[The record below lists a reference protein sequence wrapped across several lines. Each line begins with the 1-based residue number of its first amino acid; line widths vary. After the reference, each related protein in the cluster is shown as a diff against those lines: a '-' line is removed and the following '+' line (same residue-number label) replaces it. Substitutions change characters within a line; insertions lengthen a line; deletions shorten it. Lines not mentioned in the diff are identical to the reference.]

1 MGIFKYGEKERN
13 YLKKQ
18 DPVLG
23 AYIDSVG
30 MIEREVTPDLFTA
43 LIHSIIS
50 QQISTKAATTIRN
63 RLSEKIPDITPEAVA
78 GLSIEDIQACGM
90 SNRKAGYIKS
100 CAEAVIKGHINLKEL
115 ELLPDE
121 EVIKQ
126 LSSLHGVGVWTAEML
141 LIFSLQRPDVV
152 SYGDLGIRKGIMQLY
167 GLENLTKKQFESY
180 RDRYSP
186 YGSVASLYLWERSK
200 RNDL

>member
-1 MGIFKYGEKERN
+1 MEIFKYGEKERD

-18 DPVLG
+18 DPLLG

-63 RLSEKIPDITPEAVA
+63 RLLGKIPDITPEAVA
-78 GLSIEDIQACGM
+78 SLSIKDIQACGM

-100 CAEAVIKGHINLKEL
+100 CAEAVIQGHINLKEL
-115 ELLPDE
+115 EHLPDE

-167 GLENLTKKQFESY
+167 GLDNLTKKQFESY
-180 RDRYSP
+180 RERYSP
-186 YGSVASLYLWERSK
+186 YGSVASLYLWEGSK
-200 RNDL
+200 RNEL